1 MNGTLFY
8 VFGITLVVSAIL
20 VALVGLRFEDF
31 PPNRGVL
38 AGVVL
43 YFVAL
48 VVGTTTFAVLHAA
61 DDQHARQASEAQ
73 AATQTPAGGS
83 TSPTS
88 TTSTTAAPAGKATTV
103 KLAASANAIAY
114 DTKQLSAKAGQVT
127 IDFTNPSAVTHDVC
141 LEDPSG
147 QQVGCSSTIS
157 QSNTTLSENLS
168 SGKYTFFCSVDGHR
182 LAGME
187 GTLSVK

>member
-8 VFGITLVVSAIL
+8 VFGITLVVSAVL

-38 AGVVL
+38 AGVVV

-48 VVGTTTFAVLHAA
+48 VAGTMTFAVLHAA

-73 AATQTPAGGS
+73 AATQTPTGGS
-83 TSPTS
+83 TAPTS
-88 TTSTTAAPAGKATTV
+88 TSTAAPAGKATTV

-157 QSNTTLSENLS
+157 QSNTTLSENVS

>member
-38 AGVVL
+38 AGVVV

-73 AATQTPAGGS
+73 AATQAPAGGS
-83 TSPTS
+83 TAPSS